1 MSVSRGGRS
10 PTGQVNRGRE
20 GTTCHHGRVNYSV
33 LVEVRL
39 RPGIADPQ
47 GATIERSL
55 PTLGFGGVREV
66 TVGKAIR
73 FTLEAADE
81 TSARSKVEDLCQRFL
96 TNPVIEDAV
105 VSLEATG

>member
-1 MSVSRGGRS
+1 V
-10 PTGQVNRGRE
+10 TF
-20 GTTCHHGRVNYSV
+20 SV

-55 PTLGFGGVREV
+55 PMLGFETVHTV

-73 FTLEAADE
+73 FTVEAADE
-81 TSARSKVEDLCQRFL
+81 QAARAQVDDLCERFL

-105 VSLEATG
+105 VSVEHSS